1 MIRVAA
7 QIKEAYYENRFTW
20 TSGAGKGT
28 QAEIL
33 VKKLLVPHVS
43 TGDMFRAAIS
53 NGTELG
59 KEAKSYMDKGQLVPD
74 EVTIG
79 IIRDR
84 ISMSDCKEGFLLDG
98 FPRTLAQAEALDTL
112 LTNMDSDLDA
122 VLNISVPLERLI
134 DRLTGRRMCRKCGTI
149 YHLLYNAPEVV
160 NVCDACGGDLY
171 QRDDDKEETVKSRLA
186 VYEAQTAPLIGYY
199 EEKGL
204 LHTINGD
211 QPINAVLTEL
221 GAALGQNWS

>member
-1 MIRVAA
+1 MKIVLLGPP
-7 QIKEAYYENRFTW
+7 
-20 TSGAGKGT
+20 GAGKGT

-33 VKKLLVPHVS
+33 VKKLLVPHIS

-74 EVTIG
+74 EVTVG

-84 ISMSDCKEGFLLDG
+84 IAQSDCKEGFLLDG
-98 FPRTLAQAEALDTL
+98 FPRTIAQAAALDDLMRDMST
-112 LTNMDSDLDA
+112 SLDA
-122 VLNISVPLERLI
+122 VLNISVPLNRLI

-149 YHLLYNAPEVV
+149 YHLLYNAPEVE
-160 NVCDACGGDLY
+160 NVCDACGGELY
-171 QRDDDKEETVKSRLA
+171 QRDDDKEETVKSRLS
-186 VYEAQTAPLIGYY
+186 VYEKQTAPLIEYY
-199 EEKGL
+199 EKQGI

-211 QPINAVLTEL
+211 QPINAVMVEL
-221 GAALGQNWS
+221 GKALGQKWD